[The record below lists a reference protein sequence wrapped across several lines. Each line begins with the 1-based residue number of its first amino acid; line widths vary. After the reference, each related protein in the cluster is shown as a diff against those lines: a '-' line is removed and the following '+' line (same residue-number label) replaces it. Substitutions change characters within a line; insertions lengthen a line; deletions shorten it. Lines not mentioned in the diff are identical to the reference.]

1 MIPLTQNDDL
11 TGLLTRKSFREV
23 FSQHLA
29 QSRAQDHEQP
39 LSLGFFDIDSFL
51 KINETYGHLAGDYLL
66 TGIAEELQKLAGAN
80 DVVCRYGGDEFAVL
94 LVGKE
99 REQAF
104 LALEQLRSTVSA
116 RQFTTQSGQHIQ
128 GVTISAGLAAFPVD
142 GRTEA
147 ELLRKAD
154 QALYRAK
161 SAGRNQVRLAY
172 EERMLPKTAHFTQTQ
187 LERLSK
193 LSDAHSVNEADLL
206 REAVD
211 DLLTKYGIND
221 IES

>member
-1 MIPLTQNDDL
+1 MIQTATTDEL
-11 TGLLTRKSFREV
+11 TGLLTRKAFRES
-23 FSQHLA
+23 FAAALNEA
-29 QSRAQDHEQP
+29 RLPDAERP
-39 LSLGFFDIDSFL
+39 LTLGFIDVDNFL
-51 KINETYGHLAGDYLL
+51 NINQDYGHSAGDEVLAAVAQTL
-66 TGIAEELQKLAGAN
+66 RQVIAPVDLPG
-80 DVVCRYGGDEFAVL
+80 RYGGDEFAVL

-104 LALEQLRSTVSA
+104 LLMEKLRLTIS
-116 RQFTTQSGQHIQ
+116 QEPFTTIKGKVIH
-128 GVTISAGLAAFPVD
+128 GLTISAGIAAFPMD

-161 SAGRNQVRLAY
+161 EAGRNQVRLAY
-172 EERMLPKTAHFTQTQ
+172 DEKMVPKTAHFTQTQ
-187 LERLSK
+187 LERLSH
-193 LSDAHSVNEADLL
+193 LAEAHKTNEADLL

-211 DLLTKYGIND
+211 DLLTKYGVND